1 MSQSAAFQA
10 DDDASPAVF
19 LESDPPH
26 WAARGLTYILSSLL
40 VGLVLISVALK
51 IPETVSGSFV
61 LVPAGGDRGLQAKL
75 IVPESGLALIEPGQ
89 SVKLLYDAFPYQRY
103 GMRYGTVR
111 SATPASLPV
120 GDGTVFVVLADLAEQ
135 AVPVNGQ
142 AKPVLPGMRGTARI
156 VVGSRSLLGYALE
169 PVRGLRETVAQPPD
183 AGAPSAGSERGNAS

>member
-1 MSQSAAFQA
+1 MSQRAAFQA

-19 LESDPPH
+19 LEPDPPH
-26 WAARGLTYILSSLL
+26 WAARGLTYILISLF

-51 IPETVSGSFV
+51 IPETVSGPFV

-103 GMRYGTVR
+103 GVRYGTVR

-120 GDGTVFVVLADLAEQ
+120 GDGASFVVLADLIEQ
-135 AVPVNGQ
+135 VVPVNGQ
-142 AKPVLPGMRGTARI
+142 AKPVLRGMRGTARI
-156 VVGSRSLLGYALE
+156 VVGSRSLLGYAFE
-169 PVRGLRETVAQPPD
+169 PLRSLRETVAQPPD
-183 AGAPSAGSERGNAS
+183 AGAPSARSERGNAG